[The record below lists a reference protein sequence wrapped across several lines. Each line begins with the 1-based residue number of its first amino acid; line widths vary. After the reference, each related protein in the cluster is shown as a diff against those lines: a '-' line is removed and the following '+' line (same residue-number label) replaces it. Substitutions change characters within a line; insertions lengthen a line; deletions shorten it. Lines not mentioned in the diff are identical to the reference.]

1 MTVRAVVLSRTEMSG
16 GTFCGCAAIEREGSW
31 EQVRVLSSAGMH
43 LHPSLFGIAGASV
56 RNLWRPGRIIQMP
69 EPVRSHPRMTHPEDR
84 LVDLGAIRFLGMAN
98 EPTIRRYTAAFTF
111 ETVQL
116 LFPNVFR
123 QDNDKAY
130 AHGFMSHPR
139 SVGYVPCE
147 KLTVGDD
154 EYAEVIVPGDGRLVC
169 KVKSEIFLA
178 KIRGGSMPPGSVC
191 PASLAR
197 LGLANQTDWEGR
209 FNPPRCYVMLT
220 GTVR

>member
-1 MTVRAVVLSRTEMSG
+1 MSVTAVVLSRTEMSG
-16 GTFCGCAAIEREGSW
+16 GAFCGCAAIERGGSW
-31 EQVRVLSSAGMH
+31 EQVRVLSSVGTH
-43 LHPSLFGIAGASV
+43 LHPSLFGVAGESV
-56 RNLWRPGRIIQMP
+56 RNLWRPGRIIRMP
-69 EPVRSHPRMTHPEDR
+69 EPVRSNPRITHPEDR
-84 LVDLGAIRFLGMAN
+84 LVDLASIRFLGMAN

-123 QDNDKAY
+123 QDNDKAFAY
-130 AHGFMSHPR
+130 GFVSHPR

-154 EYAEVIVPGDGRLVC
+154 EYAEVLVPGEGRLVC

-178 KIRGGSMPPGSVC
+178 KIRGSTMPSGSVC
-191 PASLAR
+191 PASLVR

-209 FNPPRCYVMLT
+209 FDPPRCYVMLT